1 MRYYLREQYQASHNA
16 PGQRPGIQTSQ
27 GNSDYASPGA
37 CSAAQGCITRTQ
49 DSNGPVCVSVKQR
62 VPNHPLSR
70 RFTHTS
76 PQSRSV
82 PGHVAPVAVRQDA
95 SMTSP
100 QQPPPT
106 RGGEA
111 VASPV
116 LIFATVNLCGPGP
129 PQNIRCKLNM
139 ALLTGTV
146 SAPQIKSACMNNPR
160 YSTAHAIVLP
170 YLMTLSLVRGSRD
183 GSVILRH

>member
-1 MRYYLREQYQASHNA
+1 MCEQTPRFSHIPHCNTAYLASGSGPGVPNRALRMQHYLREQYQASHNA
-16 PGQRPGIQTSQ
+16 PSQRPGIQTSQ
-27 GNSDYASPGA
+27 GNSDYASPGT
-37 CSAAQGCITRTQ
+37 CSAAQGRITRTQ
-49 DSNGPVCVSVKQR
+49 DSNGPVYVSVKQR

-116 LIFATVNLCGPGP
+116 LILRRLICAG
-129 PQNIRCKLNM
+129 Q
-139 ALLTGTV
+139 
-146 SAPQIKSACMNNPR
+146 
-160 YSTAHAIVLP
+160 AHHRI
-170 YLMTLSLVRGSRD
+170 
-183 GSVILRH
+183 SVAN